1 MKLSYN
7 ILFYR
12 MSFEAYNLAEMIIL
26 ARWAE
31 NIAKCSGDKEKEETY
46 KKYKET
52 LMGRE
57 TYKSVTIGMIL
68 LAVKELDGMTQEE
81 VMDAVETTCRQ
92 VSAPDSWIVVDNPE

>member
-1 MKLSYN
+1 
-7 ILFYR
+7 

-31 NIAKCSGDKEKEETY
+31 NSAKGSGDTGKEETY

-52 LMGRE
+52 LMERE

-68 LAVKELDGMTQEE
+68 LAAEELEGMKQEE
-81 VMDAVETTCRQ
+81 ITDLVDTLTRFTKVEQ
-92 VSAPDSWIVVDNPE
+92 V